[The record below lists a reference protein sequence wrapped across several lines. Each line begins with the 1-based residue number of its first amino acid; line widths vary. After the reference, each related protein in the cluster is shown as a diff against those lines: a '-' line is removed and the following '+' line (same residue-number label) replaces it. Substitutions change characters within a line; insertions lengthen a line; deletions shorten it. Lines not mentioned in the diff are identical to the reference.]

1 MGADNQVSLEM
12 ITSKL
17 QGCGMEMP
25 LSKFVELNLD
35 VLKEFKKYRVP
46 LKFQANVVSKAINK
60 SVSVASLSVAL
71 SRLNGNSNE
80 SHKIIIMEKKEPARF
95 VDKEAKLILG
105 SQTEKEKI
113 IKNGVMVGFKDVK
126 IDWRGLAPNES
137 VSSWII
143 EYKDRLVAINHL
155 GWRWSQIAVAIN
167 EHLSLQKGISANT
180 LTSVISIANK
190 KITINKQTNL
200 K

>member
-1 MGADNQVSLEM
+1 MSADNQVSLDVL
-12 ITSKL
+12 TSRL
-17 QGCGMEMP
+17 QGCGMGMP
-25 LSKFVELNLD
+25 LSKFVELNLP
-35 VLKEFKKYRVP
+35 VLKDLKKYHVP
-46 LKFQANVVSKAINK
+46 LKFQADLVGKAINK
-60 SVSVASLSVAL
+60 TVSVASLSVAL
-71 SRLNGNSNE
+71 SRLSNTSNE
-80 SHKIIIMEKKEPARF
+80 DHRVVIMEKQDSARF
-95 VDKEAKLILG
+95 VDKEAKLTLG

-113 IKNGVMVGFKDVK
+113 IKNGVMMGFKDVK

-190 KITINKQTNL
+190 KITINKQTN
-200 K
+200 